1 MAGDAAESPRYV
13 SFLLQGIAEGFRVRM
28 DRSQVRLRSAKRNHR
43 SVNQRPAVVDADI
56 QWESQAGRLLGPL
69 PYSLLPLCQVSL
81 IGLVPKSQPGQ
92 WRLIMDLSFPN
103 GHSIND
109 GNAQDMTS
117 IQYARLEDAV
127 QMVRVLG
134 RGTLLAKVDLKST
147 SRVVPVHRDDWSL
160 LAIQWERQKYL
171 DTALPFGLRSAPKL
185 FSAVAD
191 AVAWRMWRRGIRY
204 QLHYLDDYLLLGPP
218 GTPVCR
224 QALTTTLELCQFL
237 GVPVAMEKVQGPST
251 TLVFLGIEIDTV

>member
-1 MAGDAAESPRYV
+1 
-13 SFLLQGIAEGFRVRM
+13 M

-43 SVNQRPAVVDADI
+43 SVNQRPAVVDAHI
-56 QWESQAGRLLGPL
+56 QRERQVGRLLGPL
-69 PYSLLPLCQVSL
+69 PHSLLPLCQVSP

-92 WRLIMDLSFPN
+92 WRLIVDLSFPE

-109 GNAQDMTS
+109 GTAQDVTS

-134 RGTLLAKVDLKST
+134 RGTLLAKVDLNSAYW
-147 SRVVPVHRDDWSL
+147 VVPVHRDDWPL
-160 LAIQWERQKYL
+160 LTSQWERQTYL

-191 AVAWRMWRRGIRY
+191 AVAWGTVPAT
-204 QLHYLDDYLLLGPP
+204 LP
-218 GTPVCR
+218 G
-224 QALTTTLELCQFL
+224 
-237 GVPVAMEKVQGPST
+237 
-251 TLVFLGIEIDTV
+251 